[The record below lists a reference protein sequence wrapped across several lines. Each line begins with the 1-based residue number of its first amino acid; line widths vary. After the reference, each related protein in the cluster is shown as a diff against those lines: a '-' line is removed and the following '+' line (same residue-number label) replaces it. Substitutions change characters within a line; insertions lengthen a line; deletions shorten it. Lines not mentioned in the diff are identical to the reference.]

1 MSRRSERTS
10 KLIQREI
17 SGLLERE
24 VNDPRLS
31 KLISVTE
38 VTLSP
43 DLKHAKIFVS
53 TLGSGIN
60 NKEDMLAGFNNASG
74 FLRKELA
81 SHLKL
86 KYTPQ
91 LSFHYDDSIE
101 RGARLL
107 KLIGE
112 LSTDEDDKISSHNSS
127 RINKGGN
134 NGTNKRSHH
143 RCW

>member
-53 TLGSGIN
+53 TLGSEIN
-60 NKEDMLAGFNNASG
+60 NKKEMLAGFNDASG

-107 KLIGE
+107 KLMGE
-112 LSTDEDDKISSHNSS
+112 LTTTE
-127 RINKGGN
+127 
-134 NGTNKRSHH
+134 
-143 RCW
+143 

>member
-17 SGLLERE
+17 SELLERE

-38 VTLSP
+38 VALSP
-43 DLKHAKIFVS
+43 DLKYAKIFVS
-53 TLGSGIN
+53 TLGSEIN
-60 NKEDMLAGFNNASG
+60 NKEEMLAGFNNASG

-107 KLIGE
+107 KLMGDLTTTE
-112 LSTDEDDKISSHNSS
+112 
-127 RINKGGN
+127 
-134 NGTNKRSHH
+134 
-143 RCW
+143 

>member
-17 SGLLERE
+17 SELLERE

-53 TLGSGIN
+53 TLGSEIN
-60 NKEDMLAGFNNASG
+60 NKEDMLAGFNKAAG
-74 FLRKELA
+74 FLRRELA

-107 KLIGE
+107 KLMGE
-112 LSTDEDDKISSHNSS
+112 LTN
-127 RINKGGN
+127 NK
-134 NGTNKRSHH
+134 
-143 RCW
+143 

>member
-17 SGLLERE
+17 SELLERQ

-53 TLGSGIN
+53 TLGSKID
-60 NKEDMLAGFNNASG
+60 KEDMLASLNNASG

-86 KYTPQ
+86 KHTPQ

-101 RGARLL
+101 RGVELL
-107 KLIGE
+107 KLTEQASG
-112 LSTDEDDKISSHNSS
+112 K
-127 RINKGGN
+127 
-134 NGTNKRSHH
+134 
-143 RCW
+143 

>member
-43 DLKHAKIFVS
+43 DLKYAKIFVS
-53 TLGSGIN
+53 TLGDQIDS
-60 NKEDMLAGFNNASG
+60 KEEVLAGFNKASG
-74 FLRKELA
+74 FLRRELA

-86 KYTPQ
+86 RYTPK
-91 LSFHYDDSIE
+91 LSFQYDDSIE

-107 KLIGE
+107 KLMGDLTTTE
-112 LSTDEDDKISSHNSS
+112 
-127 RINKGGN
+127 
-134 NGTNKRSHH
+134 
-143 RCW
+143 

>member
-17 SGLLERE
+17 SDLLERQ

-31 KLISVTE
+31 RLISVTE

-43 DLKHAKIFVS
+43 DFKHAKIFVS
-53 TLGSGIN
+53 TLGSQID
-60 NKEDMLAGFNNASG
+60 KEDMLASFNNASG
-74 FLRKELA
+74 FLRRELA
-81 SHLKL
+81 AHLKL
-86 KYTPQ
+86 KHTPQ

-112 LSTDEDDKISSHNSS
+112 LTTTE
-127 RINKGGN
+127 
-134 NGTNKRSHH
+134 
-143 RCW
+143 

>member
-17 SGLLERE
+17 SELLERE
-24 VNDPRLS
+24 VSDPRLS
-31 KLISVTE
+31 RLISVTE

-43 DLKHAKIFVS
+43 DLRHAKVFVS
-53 TLGSGIN
+53 TLGSEI
-60 NKEDMLAGFNNASG
+60 NKEDMLAGFNKASG

-81 SHLKL
+81 LHLKL
-86 KYTPQ
+86 RYTPQ

-101 RGARLL
+101 RGAKLL

-112 LSTDEDDKISSHNSS
+112 LTTTE
-127 RINKGGN
+127 
-134 NGTNKRSHH
+134 
-143 RCW
+143 

>member
-1 MSRRSERTS
+1 MSRRTERTS
-10 KLIQREI
+10 RLIQREI

-24 VNDPRLS
+24 VNDPRLC

-43 DLKHAKIFVS
+43 DLKHAKVYVS
-53 TLGSGIN
+53 TLGSELDR
-60 NKEDMLAGFNNASG
+60 KDLLACFNNASG

-81 SHLKL
+81 ARLRLKQMPEL
-86 KYTPQ
+86 T
-91 LSFHYDDSIE
+91 FHYDDSIE

-112 LSTDEDDKISSHNSS
+112 LSTGTDDRISSRSS
-127 RINKGGN
+127 LHIDKGGN
-134 NGTNKRSHH
+134 NETDKRSHN
-143 RCW
+143 RCG

>member
-1 MSRRSERTS
+1 
-10 KLIQREI
+10 LIQREI

-24 VNDPRLS
+24 VNDPRLI

-43 DLKHAKIFVS
+43 DLKYAKVFVS
-53 TLGSGIN
+53 TLGNEIN
-60 NKEDMLAGFNNASG
+60 NKEEMLEGFNNASG

-107 KLIGE
+107 KLMGE
-112 LSTDEDDKISSHNSS
+112 LTSNE
-127 RINKGGN
+127 
-134 NGTNKRSHH
+134 
-143 RCW
+143 

>member
-17 SGLLERE
+17 SVLLERE

-38 VTLSP
+38 VELSP

-53 TLGSGIN
+53 TLGDEIN
-60 NKEDMLAGFNNASG
+60 NKDDMLAGFNNASG

-86 KYTPQ
+86 KYTPH

-107 KLIGE
+107 KLMGE
-112 LSTDEDDKISSHNSS
+112 LTTTE
-127 RINKGGN
+127 
-134 NGTNKRSHH
+134 
-143 RCW
+143 

>member
-24 VNDPRLS
+24 VNDPRLI
-31 KLISVTE
+31 KLVSVTE

-43 DLKHAKIFVS
+43 DLKHAKVYVS
-53 TLGSGIN
+53 TLGTEIN
-60 NKEDMLAGFNNASG
+60 KKDLLAGFNKASG

-81 SHLKL
+81 AHLRL
-86 KYTPQ
+86 KQIPE
-91 LSFHYDDSIE
+91 LSFYYDDSIE
-101 RGARLL
+101 RGAKLL

-112 LSTDEDDKISSHNSS
+112 LSTDEDDKINPRNSFPV
-127 RINKGGN
+127 NKGGN
-134 NGTNKRSHH
+134 NGTN
-143 RCW
+143 

>member
-17 SGLLERE
+17 SELLERE

-53 TLGSGIN
+53 TLSSEIN
-60 NKEDMLAGFNNASG
+60 NKEDMLAGFNKATG

-107 KLIGE
+107 NLIGE
-112 LSTDEDDKISSHNSS
+112 LTTTK
-127 RINKGGN
+127 
-134 NGTNKRSHH
+134 
-143 RCW
+143 

>member
-1 MSRRSERTS
+1 MSRHSERTS

-38 VTLSP
+38 VALSP

-53 TLGSGIN
+53 TLGSEIN

-86 KYTPQ
+86 KYAPQ

-107 KLIGE
+107 KLMGE
-112 LSTDEDDKISSHNSS
+112 LTTTE
-127 RINKGGN
+127 
-134 NGTNKRSHH
+134 
-143 RCW
+143 

>member
-31 KLISVTE
+31 RLISVTE

-53 TLGSGIN
+53 TLGSEI
-60 NKEDMLAGFNNASG
+60 NKEDMLEGFNKASG

-81 SHLKL
+81 AHLKL
-86 KYTPQ
+86 RHTPQ

-107 KLIGE
+107 KLITE
-112 LSTDEDDKISSHNSS
+112 LTTTE
-127 RINKGGN
+127 
-134 NGTNKRSHH
+134 
-143 RCW
+143 

>member
-31 KLISVTE
+31 KLVSVTE

-53 TLGSGIN
+53 TLGSKID
-60 NKEDMLAGFNNASG
+60 KEDLLAGFNNASG

-81 SHLKL
+81 AHLRL
-86 KYTPQ
+86 KQIPQ

-112 LSTDEDDKISSHNSS
+112 LSTDEDDKISSRKSL
-127 RINKGGN
+127 RINKGG
-134 NGTNKRSHH
+134 
-143 RCW
+143 

>member
-1 MSRRSERTS
+1 LSRRSERTC

-17 SGLLERE
+17 SSLLERE

-31 KLISVTE
+31 KFVSVTE

-43 DLKHAKIFVS
+43 DLKYAKIYVS
-53 TLGSGIN
+53 TLGGEVN
-60 NKEDMLAGFNNASG
+60 RQDLLAGFNNASG

-81 SHLKL
+81 ARIRLRQM
-86 KYTPQ
+86 PQ

-107 KLIGE
+107 KLMGE
-112 LSTDEDDKISSHNSS
+112 LSCGESD
-127 RINKGGN
+127 RIDSGASAGTNKGGN
-134 NGTNKRSHH
+134 NGTNKRSHN
-143 RCW
+143 RRR

>member
-1 MSRRSERTS
+1 MSRKGERTS
-10 KLIQREI
+10 KLIQRQI
-17 SGLLERE
+17 SELLERE

-31 KLISVTE
+31 RLISVTE

-53 TLGSGIN
+53 TLGSEI
-60 NKEDMLAGFNNASG
+60 NKEDMLEGFNDASG

-81 SHLKL
+81 AHLKL
-86 KYTPQ
+86 RHTPQ

-107 KLIGE
+107 KLITE
-112 LSTDEDDKISSHNSS
+112 VTTTE
-127 RINKGGN
+127 
-134 NGTNKRSHH
+134 
-143 RCW
+143 

>member
-17 SGLLERE
+17 SALLERE

-31 KLISVTE
+31 KFVSVTE
-38 VTLSP
+38 VTLSS
-43 DLKHAKIFVS
+43 DLMHAKVYVS
-53 TLGSGIN
+53 TLASEV
-60 NKEDMLAGFNNASG
+60 NKEDLLAGFNKASG

-81 SHLKL
+81 THLRL
-86 KYTPQ
+86 KQMPE

-107 KLIGE
+107 KLMGE
-112 LSTDEDDKISSHNSS
+112 LSSKTDDTISSGNSP
-127 RINKGGN
+127 RINKGGR
-134 NGTNKRSHH
+134 NGTNKRGDN
-143 RCW
+143 RRR

>member
-17 SGLLERE
+17 SELLERE

-31 KLISVTE
+31 KLISITAVA
-38 VTLSP
+38 LSP

-53 TLGSGIN
+53 TLGSEIN
-60 NKEDMLAGFNNASG
+60 NKEEMLAGFNNASG

-107 KLIGE
+107 KLMGE
-112 LSTDEDDKISSHNSS
+112 LTTTE
-127 RINKGGN
+127 
-134 NGTNKRSHH
+134 
-143 RCW
+143 

>member
-17 SGLLERE
+17 SVLLERE

-31 KLISVTE
+31 KFVSVTE

-43 DLKHAKIFVS
+43 DLKHAKVYVS
-53 TLGSGIN
+53 TLGSEM
-60 NKEDMLAGFNNASG
+60 NKEDLLAGFGKASG

-81 SHLKL
+81 AHLGL
-86 KYTPQ
+86 KQMPE

-107 KLIGE
+107 ELMSE
-112 LSTDEDDKISSHNSS
+112 LSTQKDDKISSPNKLP
-127 RINKGGN
+127 IDKGGK
-134 NGTNKRSHH
+134 NGTNKRSHN
-143 RCW
+143 RRR

>member
-31 KLISVTE
+31 RLISVTE

-43 DLKHAKIFVS
+43 DLKHAKVFVS
-53 TLGSGIN
+53 TLGSTI
-60 NKEDMLAGFNNASG
+60 NKEDMLEGFNNASG
-74 FLRKELA
+74 FLRRELA
-81 SHLKL
+81 AHLRL
-86 KYTPQ
+86 RYTPE

-107 KLIGE
+107 KLIRE
-112 LSTDEDDKISSHNSS
+112 LTFNE
-127 RINKGGN
+127 
-134 NGTNKRSHH
+134 
-143 RCW
+143 

>member
-1 MSRRSERTS
+1 MSRHSERIS

-31 KLISVTE
+31 KFVSVTE
-38 VTLSP
+38 VTISP
-43 DLKHAKIFVS
+43 DLKHAKIYVS
-53 TLGSGIN
+53 TLGTEI
-60 NKEDMLAGFNNASG
+60 NKEDLLAGFNNASG

-81 SHLKL
+81 AHLRFKQV
-86 KYTPQ
+86 PQ
-91 LSFHYDDSIE
+91 LSFYYDDSIE

-107 KLIGE
+107 KLMSE
-112 LSTDEDDKISSHNSS
+112 LSTEKDDKISSRNSC

-134 NGTNKRSHH
+134 NGTNKRSHN
-143 RCW
+143 RRR

>member
-10 KLIQREI
+10 KMIRREI
-17 SGLLERE
+17 SELLERE

-31 KLISVTE
+31 KFISVTE

-53 TLGSGIN
+53 TLGTEI
-60 NKEDMLAGFNNASG
+60 NKEDLLAGFNNASG

-81 SHLKL
+81 AHLRL
-86 KYTPQ
+86 KQIPQ
-91 LSFHYDDSIE
+91 LSFCYDDSIE

-107 KLIGE
+107 KLMGE
-112 LSTDEDDKISSHNSS
+112 LSTDEDDTISHRNSL
-127 RINKGGN
+127 R
-134 NGTNKRSHH
+134 TQKR
-143 RCW
+143 R

>member
-1 MSRRSERTS
+1 MSRRSERTG

-17 SGLLERE
+17 SVLLERE

-31 KLISVTE
+31 KFVSVTE

-43 DLKHAKIFVS
+43 DLMHAKVYVS
-53 TLGSGIN
+53 TLGSEM
-60 NKEDMLAGFNNASG
+60 NKEDLLAGFNKASG

-81 SHLKL
+81 VHLRL
-86 KYTPQ
+86 KQMPE

-107 KLIGE
+107 KLMGE
-112 LSTDEDDKISSHNSS
+112 LSTQKDDKISSRSKV
-127 RINKGGN
+127 RIDKGGR
-134 NGTNKRSHH
+134 NGTNKRSHN
-143 RCW
+143 RGR